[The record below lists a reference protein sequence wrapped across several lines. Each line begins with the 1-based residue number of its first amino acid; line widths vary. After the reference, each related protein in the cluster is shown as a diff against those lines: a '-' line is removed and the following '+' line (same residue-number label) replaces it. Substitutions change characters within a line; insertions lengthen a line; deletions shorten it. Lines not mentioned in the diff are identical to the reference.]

1 MEAVN
6 WLEGIAY
13 HQRSYIVENYIY
25 EFQILI
31 SETNYINLHT
41 IVVKFAIDF
50 E

>member
-13 HQRSYIVENYIY
+13 YQRNYIVKNYIY

-31 SETNYINLHT
+31 SEANYIDLHA
-41 IVVKFAIDF
+41 IVVKFATDF